1 MKTRQVVIGCSCL
14 ILVALLVWRL
24 AADGFNANWLFGP
37 PVSAKSVPALDSF
50 SEPSV
55 GLALLRQRAADLM
68 FAYQEDR
75 NQSRAPQSEPLQEG
89 TATGAGARPS
99 PISSSPIA
107 FNRPAPPEVPALRE
121 FWQLRAELRDLDLD
135 LDWKLMGVNCMNGWD
150 VQFLDCYLRLVA
162 QLPLEHKPGI
172 EVWTPYALRCAEKR
186 GRAQEVT
193 DALHHAIRFHPKLP
207 GTRAMKEGLDQWE
220 TEHRPVSEVSQR

>member
-14 ILVALLVWRL
+14 ILVALLSWRL

-89 TATGAGARPS
+89 TATGTGARPS
-99 PISSSPIA
+99 PISSSLIA

-135 LDWKLMGVNCMNGWD
+135 LDWKLMGVYCMNGWD
-150 VQFLDCYLRLVA
+150 DQFLDCYLRLVT

-172 EVWTPYALRCAEKR
+172 EVWTPYALGCAEKR

-193 DALHHAIRFHPKLP
+193 DALHHAIRFHPTLP